1 MNKLSSRSR
10 ILVAGLLLAACLVV
24 LWFSRFGGT
33 FQQTATDAAPAS
45 PTAAPSEPQRAAGAG
60 GELVDLSPALTDRG
74 EPSQPR
80 GVNGTNLYLKAS
92 ALLKQLSEAEW
103 KMIKQPREEVA
114 EAEAKALYEKLKPVL
129 ALIHDAARADYYDW
143 GLGEV
148 SIDKPM
154 PQYRIILELAQAA
167 LWSAAYRFAEDP
179 AGAIEDLAA
188 RAKIPRSETHLLIG
202 GLVVSSIEGSAL
214 DVIRENARHLDA
226 STLERA
232 RTFLAE
238 STLNQDVSRAFAGEA
253 ALMDPVFNTLSA
265 MSPEERLKYARS
277 LWGIDLGPAAEKV
290 LLDPERLAD
299 EASFIKRIE
308 AQMAEAMSWPDAQ
321 FKAWNS
327 EFTARLVDYPLAALS
342 LPALGGVRDAFR
354 RVQVEREM
362 LAAGLAILSSGPE
375 AAALARDPGTGNP
388 FSYTTSATGF
398 ELRSPTLDKKG
409 KPISMRFAAPK

>member
-10 ILVAGLLLAACLVV
+10 ILVAGLFLAACLLA

-33 FQQTATDAAPAS
+33 YPATATDAAP
-45 PTAAPSEPQRAAGAG
+45 SEPQGAAAAG
-60 GELVDLSPALTDRG
+60 GELVDASPALTDRG

-92 ALLKQLSEAEW
+92 ALLKQLSEAER
-103 KMIKQPREEVA
+103 KMIKEPREEVP
-114 EAEAKALYEKLKPVL
+114 EAETKALFEKLKPVL
-129 ALIHDAARADYYDW
+129 ALIHEAAGADYYDW
-143 GLGEV
+143 GLGEF
-148 SIDKPM
+148 SFDKRQ
-154 PQYRIILELAQAA
+154 PQYTIILELARAA
-167 LWSAAYRFAEDP
+167 LWSSAYRFSEDP

-188 RAKIPRSETHLLIG
+188 RRQIPSSETNVLIG
-202 GLVVSSIEGSAL
+202 GLVVSTIESGAL
-214 DVIRENARHLDA
+214 EVIRENARHLDA

-277 LWGIDLGPAAEKV
+277 LWGTDLGPAAEKV
-290 LLDPERLAD
+290 LLDPERLGD
-299 EASFIKRIE
+299 EASFIKKID
-308 AQMAEAMSWPDAQ
+308 AQMAEAVTWPDGQ
-321 FKAWNS
+321 FNAWKS
-327 EFTARLVDYPLAALS
+327 QVTERLGDYPFAAKAF
-342 LPALGGVRDAFR
+342 PAVTGVRDSIR

-362 LAAGLAILSSGPE
+362 LAAGLAILSAGP
-375 AAALARDPGTGNP
+375 AAAARARDPGTGNP